1 MLRYNETWWDM
12 MGYGEIWAMVYK
24 WMTSTKNEQSPSGP
38 EEAYDTGFCI
48 LRFRRKSDDLLLKF
62 V

>member
-1 MLRYNETWWDM
+1 

-48 LRFRRKSDDLLLKF
+48 LRFRRKSDDLLLKL